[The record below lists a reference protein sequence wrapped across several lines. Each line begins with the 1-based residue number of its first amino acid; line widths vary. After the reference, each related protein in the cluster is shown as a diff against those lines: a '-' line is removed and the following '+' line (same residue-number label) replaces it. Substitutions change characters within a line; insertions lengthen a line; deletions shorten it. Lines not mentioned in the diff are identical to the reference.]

1 MAFIES
7 LMKLLSSLFGGFK
20 EPAAQTAEQPKP
32 VSSFK
37 LKMSDATF
45 AFMTSSESEDTKS
58 RFRGEMEEFE
68 RKGTYKY
75 DLMSEKWLYHVDNG
89 QFRAAPIG
97 PKV

>member
-7 LMKLLSSLFGGFK
+7 LMKLLSSLFGGDK
-20 EPAAQTAEQPKP
+20 PAQTAEQPKP

-58 RFRGEMEEFE
+58 RFRREMEEFE